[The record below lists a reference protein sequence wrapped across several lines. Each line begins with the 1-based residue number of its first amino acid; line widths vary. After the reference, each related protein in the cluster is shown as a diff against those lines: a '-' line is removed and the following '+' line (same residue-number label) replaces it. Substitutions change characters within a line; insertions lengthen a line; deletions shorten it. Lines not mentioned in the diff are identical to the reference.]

1 MPGSVGEMVTADGL
15 TVPGS
20 FENNNLVYLPE
31 AVGPA
36 AIDWVMSSWV
46 EPESTPSP
54 GSVVDQSAPV
64 PSLPSLSPAASLVD
78 TVPGM
83 GNVANPGYAGT
94 TGPANKPAQT
104 AFANGNIPGAQGSV
118 ASEAIPDA
126 DAVFGLDAV
135 ADVVPVTVAPAIAN
149 EAAEGASA
157 GADAPTTGSLI
168 GGDIAISHGGGAAI
182 KDLGLAMPNSGAEI
196 EPVANVPQGGG
207 CFAAGMLLS
216 LGDGTAMPIEEFAT
230 GGGVNAADQNDPE
243 GPVLVGKVVEV
254 FRHEPQPLMEVEV
267 GGGVIRCTPN
277 HPFYVRG
284 RGFIPAEQLKSGDE
298 LRTSSGG
305 WNAVSSVGCRG
316 DVEPVY
322 NIRVAGLHT
331 YFVRVGASDVLVH
344 NKGGGGGNEDP
355 GVLSHGNVAPV
366 SGDDGSTASLTRI
379 SILKSRPRCFRRARR
394 MRESSSRRTARFSG
408 FQSRPKA
415 RGSRGRLRVS
425 SCWRP
430 KRRTRRRI
438 GGFRNG
444 ARIVRQRLR
453 ACRGVAT
460 GTMSA
465 RL

>member
-1 MPGSVGEMVTADGL
+1 M
-15 TVPGS
+15 
-20 FENNNLVYLPE
+20 
-31 AVGPA
+31 
-36 AIDWVMSSWV
+36 
-46 EPESTPSP
+46 
-54 GSVVDQSAPV
+54 
-64 PSLPSLSPAASLVD
+64 
-78 TVPGM
+78 
-83 GNVANPGYAGT
+83 
-94 TGPANKPAQT
+94 
-104 AFANGNIPGAQGSV
+104 
-118 ASEAIPDA
+118 
-126 DAVFGLDAV
+126 
-135 ADVVPVTVAPAIAN
+135 TVAPAIAN
-149 EAAEGASA
+149 EAAEGVSA

-230 GGGVNAADQNDPE
+230 GGGVKAADQNDPE

-267 GGGVIRCTPN
+267 AGDVIRCTPN

-284 RGFIPAEQLKSGDE
+284 RGFIPAEQLKSGDQ
-298 LRTSSGG
+298 LRSSSGG

-366 SGDDGSTASLTRI
+366 SGDDGS
-379 SILKSRPRCFRRARR
+379 
-394 MRESSSRRTARFSG
+394 ARFINKDIDPEIAAKMFPPGCRMPGVVIAPNGTILGVPEPTEGQRLAREAAGKLVLEAQETDAAKDRRLSEM
-408 FQSRPKA
+408 A
-415 RGSRGRLRVS
+415 RGS
-425 SCWRP
+425 
-430 KRRTRRRI
+430 
-438 GGFRNG
+438 
-444 ARIVRQRLR
+444 
-453 ACRGVAT
+453 
-460 GTMSA
+460 
-465 RL
+465 